1 MNKTF
6 KIAYS
11 LKNTYRVNTILYS
24 LKQIPVLKKLFPQ
37 ELYRDPD
44 YKIFANIMSG
54 ILEFIKAFLGKFLY
68 FLLMIALI
76 AGLYKTVPEEKV
88 FLHIFVFLTFIGA
101 LTNTYVFNPTKDKY
115 YALILLRMDAR
126 EYALSTYVYE
136 MLKIL
141 TGYLVFGMIFGKM
154 RGLTTWQC
162 LLLPFAAAGMKL
174 AVVAWTLRK
183 YERTGY
189 AVSENQIG
197 VRGWIVIALV
207 LAAAYGIPA
216 AAVLDIPVIGECVLP
231 ETVSVSILVCGILC
245 GIASLRKIWT
255 FTEFRD
261 VYRQILMQY
270 LHQVEEAR
278 RSVKRQSEKVIQI
291 DEGTGSSRIGF
302 EYLNELFIRRH
313 QKILWKS
320 SKRIAA
326 VSLCIVCAGIL
337 GIFLFPEFKGKV
349 NHLVLTNLP
358 YFVFIMYCINR
369 GTGFTNVLFMN
380 CDHSL
385 LTYSFY
391 KRPECILKLF
401 RIRLR
406 EIMKVNLLPAFVIGG
421 GLAALLYLSGGTAD
435 PMNYVMLLVSILCMS
450 AFFSM
455 HYLTIYYLLQPYN
468 AGTEIR
474 SGTYRIVVIATYLF
488 CYGFMQLR
496 MSTFVFGLGTI
507 IFCVV
512 YCAAACVLVYRLAPR
527 TFRLRA

>member
-24 LKQIPVLKKLFPQ
+24 LKQVPVLKRLFPQ

-54 ILEFIKAFLGKFLY
+54 IWEFIKAFLGKFLY
-68 FLLMIALI
+68 FLIMIALA
-76 AGLYKTVPEEKV
+76 AGLCKTVPERQT
-88 FLHIFVFLTFIGA
+88 FLHIFVILTLIGA
-101 LTNTYVFNPTKDKY
+101 PTNTYIFNPTKDKY
-115 YALILLRMDAR
+115 YALILLKMDAR
-126 EYALSTYVYE
+126 EYALSMYVYE

-141 TGYLVFGMIFGKM
+141 TGYLIFGMIFGKM
-154 RGLTTWQC
+154 SGLTIWQC

-174 AVVAWTLRK
+174 AVVAWSLRK

-197 VRGWIVIALV
+197 VRGWILIALS

-216 AAVLDIPVIGECVLP
+216 AAVLGIPVIGNCVLP
-231 ETVSVSILVCGILC
+231 ETVSAAILVCGILS
-245 GIASLRKIWT
+245 GIVSFRKIWT
-255 FTEFRD
+255 FTEFRE
-261 VYRQILMQY
+261 VYQQILTQHM
-270 LHQVEEAR
+270 HQVEEAR

-291 DEGTGSSRIGF
+291 EEGAGSSRKGF

-320 SKRIAA
+320 SKRIAFI
-326 VSLCIVCAGIL
+326 SLCIMCAGIL
-337 GIFLFPEFKGKV
+337 GIFLFPEVKGKV

-401 RIRLR
+401 WIRLR
-406 EIMKVNLLPAFVIGG
+406 EIMKVNLLPAFVIGA
-421 GLAALLYLSGGTAD
+421 GLAALLYLSGGTED
-435 PMNYVMLLVSILCMS
+435 PLNYVMLLISVLCMS

-468 AGTEIR
+468 AGTEIK

-512 YCAAACVLVYRLAPR
+512 YCATACVLVYRLAPR

>member
-54 ILEFIKAFLGKFLY
+54 IWEFIKAFLGKFLY

-76 AGLYKTVPEEKV
+76 AGLYKTVPEGKV

-291 DEGTGSSRIGF
+291 DERVACSDMTAS
-302 EYLNELFIRRH
+302 
-313 QKILWKS
+313 
-320 SKRIAA
+320 
-326 VSLCIVCAGIL
+326 V
-337 GIFLFPEFKGKV
+337 
-349 NHLVLTNLP
+349 T
-358 YFVFIMYCINR
+358 
-369 GTGFTNVLFMN
+369 
-380 CDHSL
+380 
-385 LTYSFY
+385 
-391 KRPECILKLF
+391 
-401 RIRLR
+401 
-406 EIMKVNLLPAFVIGG
+406 
-421 GLAALLYLSGGTAD
+421 LSGSED
-435 PMNYVMLLVSILCMS
+435 
-450 AFFSM
+450 
-455 HYLTIYYLLQPYN
+455 
-468 AGTEIR
+468 
-474 SGTYRIVVIATYLF
+474 
-488 CYGFMQLR
+488 
-496 MSTFVFGLGTI
+496 
-507 IFCVV
+507 
-512 YCAAACVLVYRLAPR
+512 
-527 TFRLRA
+527 